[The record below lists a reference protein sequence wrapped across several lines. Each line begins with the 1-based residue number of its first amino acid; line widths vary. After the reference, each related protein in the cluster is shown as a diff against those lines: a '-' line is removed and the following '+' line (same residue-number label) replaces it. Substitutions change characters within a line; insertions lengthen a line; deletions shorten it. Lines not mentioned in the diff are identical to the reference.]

1 MARKDIKAFDFT
13 SEQSRTAAA
22 ENGRKGG
29 IASGQARRQKKTLSE
44 LAKMIAEN
52 PAPAA
57 AKKKLAKMGI
67 SDEDAN
73 NNACIAAAVYDKA
86 IKGNMQAVDK
96 WEELTAASKNDDEK
110 YYLPGRVLGKAFVDI
125 NRQIK
130 PNIEYVFEGG
140 RGGLKSSFV
149 AFKIVEL
156 IKNNPQMHACIT
168 RQVAGTLKDSVYA
181 NMKWAINELGLME
194 EFECKVS
201 PLEIKYIKTGQT
213 IYFRGLDDETK
224 LKSIK
229 PEFGYIG
236 ILWKEEKDQMK
247 GDAQERSVNQSVL
260 RGGDESYDFSS
271 YNPPKSKSNWVNRI
285 KLIPNPKRV
294 IHHSS
299 YLEAP
304 AEWLGQKFIDD
315 AAHLKEI
322 NPEAY
327 EHEYLGVPNGDGGN
341 VFEYL
346 EIRDITD
353 EEISHMDRI
362 FAGVDYGWYPDQFC
376 YLRTYYDS
384 AREKIYLIDELYVNK
399 WSNSKTADWIK
410 KKGYDDYT
418 MICDSAEPKSVN
430 DFRDAGLP
438 ARGAIKGPGSIEYGF
453 KFLQTKTLVIDP
465 KRTPN
470 AYKEITEYEYD
481 RDKEGNPYAELS
493 AQDKANKGKQYE
505 KEQRQR
511 TYERRIRKT
520 KREVFGLQTGVDNAP
535 NEKAKF
541 ALQQDLDRKSYLL
554 QKQNAAY
561 KDYCKQNDLRELQD
575 RLMIAKWNRQNAAKA
590 RGAAKRYK
598 TAKGID

>member
-1 MARKDIKAFDFT
+1 MYGNIVYIYSYTWQNFYFQKGYDWNVRMARKDIESFDFT
-13 SEQSRTAAA
+13 SEQSRTEAAQ
-22 ENGRKGG
+22 NGRKGG

-52 PAPAA
+52 PAPTS
-57 AKKKLAKMGI
+57 AKKKLTKMGI

-73 NNACIAAAVYDKA
+73 NNACIVAAVYDKA
-86 IKGNMQAVDK
+86 VKGNMQAVDK
-96 WEELTAASKNDDEK
+96 WEQLTAVSNDDDKK
-110 YYLPGRVLGKAFVDI
+110 YELPARVLGKAFVDI

-285 KLIPNPKRV
+285 KLIPNSKRV

-304 AEWLGQKFIDD
+304 AEWLGQKFLND
-315 AAHLKEI
+315 AEHLKEV

-353 EEISHMDRI
+353 EEISRMDRI
-362 FAGVDYGWYPDQFC
+362 FPGVDYGWYPDAFC

-481 RDKEGNPYAELS
+481 RDKEGNVISGYPDGNDHAISALRYAYEPLFNRRGYS
-493 AQDKANKGKQYE
+493 A
-505 KEQRQR
+505 
-511 TYERRIRKT
+511 
-520 KREVFGLQTGVDNAP
+520 
-535 NEKAKF
+535 
-541 ALQQDLDRKSYLL
+541 
-554 QKQNAAY
+554 
-561 KDYCKQNDLRELQD
+561 
-575 RLMIAKWNRQNAAKA
+575 
-590 RGAAKRYK
+590 
-598 TAKGID
+598 

>member
-1 MARKDIKAFDFT
+1 MANEKNLIPN
-13 SEQSRTAAA
+13 SERTPS
-22 ENGRKGG
+22 ELREITKKGG
-29 IASGQARRQKKTLSE
+29 IKSGEVRRQKKTLSE

-52 PAPAA
+52 PAPTA
-57 AKKKLAKMGI
+57 AKKKLTKMGI

-73 NNACIAAAVYDKA
+73 NNACIVAAVYDKA

-96 WEELTAASKNDDEK
+96 WEQLVAVSKSDESKYELPA
-110 YYLPGRVLGKAFVDI
+110 RVLGKAFVDI

-285 KLIPNPKRV
+285 KLVPNPKRV

-362 FAGVDYGWYPDQFC
+362 FAGVDYGWYPDAFC

-453 KFLQTKTLVIDP
+453 KFLQTKTIVIDP

-481 RDKEGNPYAELS
+481 RDKEGNVISGYPDGDDHAISALRYAYEPLFNRRGYS
-493 AQDKANKGKQYE
+493 A
-505 KEQRQR
+505 
-511 TYERRIRKT
+511 
-520 KREVFGLQTGVDNAP
+520 
-535 NEKAKF
+535 
-541 ALQQDLDRKSYLL
+541 
-554 QKQNAAY
+554 
-561 KDYCKQNDLRELQD
+561 
-575 RLMIAKWNRQNAAKA
+575 
-590 RGAAKRYK
+590 
-598 TAKGID
+598 

>member
-1 MARKDIKAFDFT
+1 MYGNIVYIYSYTWQNFYFQKGYDWNVRMARKDIESFDFT
-13 SEQSRTAAA
+13 SEQSRTEAAQ
-22 ENGRKGG
+22 NGRKGG

-52 PAPAA
+52 PAPTS
-57 AKKKLAKMGI
+57 AKKKLTKMGI

-73 NNACIAAAVYDKA
+73 NNACIVAAVYDKA
-86 IKGNMQAVDK
+86 VKGNMRAVDK
-96 WEELTAASKNDDEK
+96 WEQLTAVSNDDDKK
-110 YYLPGRVLGKAFVDI
+110 YELPARVLGKAFVDI
-125 NRQIK
+125 NRRIK

-140 RGGLKSSFV
+140 RGGLKSSYV
-149 AFKIVEL
+149 AFKITEL

-168 RQVAGTLKDSVYA
+168 RQVGATLKDSVYA
-181 NMKWAINELGLME
+181 QMKWAINELGLME

-247 GDAQERSVNQSVL
+247 GDTQERSVNQSVL

-285 KLIPNPKRV
+285 KLTPNQKRV

-304 AEWLGQKFIDD
+304 EEWLGQKFLND
-315 AAHLKEI
+315 AEHLKEV

-353 EEISHMDRI
+353 EEISHMDKI
-362 FAGVDYGWYPDQFC
+362 FQGCDWGFFPDPYAFIR
-376 YLRTYYDS
+376 LYYNHNT
-384 AREKIYLIDELYVNK
+384 EKIYLIDEIYENK
-399 WSNSKTADWIK
+399 WSNRKSADEILK
-410 KKGYDDYT
+410 RKYDDYT
-418 MICDSAEPKSVN
+418 ITCDSAEPKSIN
-430 DFRDAGLP
+430 DYRDFGLP
-438 ARGAIKGPGSIEYGF
+438 ARGAIKGPGSVEYSM
-453 KFLQTKTLVIDP
+453 KWLQTRTIVIDP

-470 AYKEITEYEYD
+470 AYKEFSEYEYE
-481 RDKEGNPYAELS
+481 RDKDGNVISGYPDENNHLIDACRYATESLW
-493 AQDKANKGKQYE
+493 
-505 KEQRQR
+505 
-511 TYERRIRKT
+511 RRR
-520 KREVFGLQTGVDNAP
+520 GNNA
-535 NEKAKF
+535 
-541 ALQQDLDRKSYLL
+541 
-554 QKQNAAY
+554 
-561 KDYCKQNDLRELQD
+561 
-575 RLMIAKWNRQNAAKA
+575 
-590 RGAAKRYK
+590 
-598 TAKGID
+598 

>member
-1 MARKDIKAFDFT
+1 MANEENLKPFKPGRS
-13 SEQSRTAAA
+13 SEEAAK
-22 ENGRKGG
+22 NGQKGG
-29 IASGQARRQKKTLSE
+29 IASGHSRRQKKTLSE

-52 PAPAA
+52 PAPTA
-57 AKKKLAKMGI
+57 AKKKLTKMGI
-67 SDEDAN
+67 YDEDAN
-73 NNACIAAAVYDKA
+73 NNACIVAAVYDKA

-96 WEELTAASKNDDEK
+96 WEQLVAVSKSDESKYELPA
-110 YYLPGRVLGKAFVDI
+110 RVLGKAFVDI

-353 EEISHMDRI
+353 EEISRMDRI
-362 FAGVDYGWYPDQFC
+362 FAGVDYGWYPDAFC

-481 RDKEGNPYAELS
+481 RDKEGNVISGYPDGNDHAISALRYAYEPLFNRRGYS
-493 AQDKANKGKQYE
+493 A
-505 KEQRQR
+505 
-511 TYERRIRKT
+511 
-520 KREVFGLQTGVDNAP
+520 
-535 NEKAKF
+535 
-541 ALQQDLDRKSYLL
+541 
-554 QKQNAAY
+554 
-561 KDYCKQNDLRELQD
+561 
-575 RLMIAKWNRQNAAKA
+575 
-590 RGAAKRYK
+590 
-598 TAKGID
+598 

>member
-1 MARKDIKAFDFT
+1 MANEKNLIPN
-13 SEQSRTAAA
+13 SERTPS
-22 ENGRKGG
+22 ELREITKKGG
-29 IASGQARRQKKTLSE
+29 IKSGQARRQKKTLSE

-52 PAPAA
+52 PAPTT
-57 AKKKLAKMGI
+57 AKKKLTKMGI

-73 NNACIAAAVYDKA
+73 NNACIVAAVYDKA

-96 WEELTAASKNDDEK
+96 WEQLVAVSKSDESKYELPA
-110 YYLPGRVLGKAFVDI
+110 RVLGKAFVDI

-140 RGGLKSSFV
+140 RGGLKSSYV

-285 KLIPNPKRV
+285 KLMPNPKRV

-362 FAGVDYGWYPDQFC
+362 FAGVDYGWYPDAFC

-453 KFLQTKTLVIDP
+453 KFLQTKTIIIDP

-481 RDKEGNPYAELS
+481 RDKEGNVISGYPDGDDHAISALRYAYEPLFNRRGYS
-493 AQDKANKGKQYE
+493 A
-505 KEQRQR
+505 
-511 TYERRIRKT
+511 
-520 KREVFGLQTGVDNAP
+520 
-535 NEKAKF
+535 
-541 ALQQDLDRKSYLL
+541 
-554 QKQNAAY
+554 
-561 KDYCKQNDLRELQD
+561 
-575 RLMIAKWNRQNAAKA
+575 
-590 RGAAKRYK
+590 
-598 TAKGID
+598 

>member
-1 MARKDIKAFDFT
+1 MANEENLKPFKPGRS
-13 SEQSRTAAA
+13 SEEAAK
-22 ENGRKGG
+22 NGQKGG
-29 IASGQARRQKKTLSE
+29 IASGQSRRQKKTLSE

-52 PAPAA
+52 PAPTA
-57 AKKKLAKMGI
+57 AKKKLTKMGI

-73 NNACIAAAVYDKA
+73 NNACIVAAVYDKA

-96 WEELTAASKNDDEK
+96 WEQLVAVSKSDESKYELPA
-110 YYLPGRVLGKAFVDI
+110 RVLGKAFVDI

-322 NPEAY
+322 NPKAY

-353 EEISHMDRI
+353 EEISRMDRI
-362 FAGVDYGWYPDQFC
+362 FAGVDYGWYPDAFC

-481 RDKEGNPYAELS
+481 RDKEGNVISGYPDGNDHAISALRYAYEPLFNRRGYS
-493 AQDKANKGKQYE
+493 A
-505 KEQRQR
+505 
-511 TYERRIRKT
+511 
-520 KREVFGLQTGVDNAP
+520 
-535 NEKAKF
+535 
-541 ALQQDLDRKSYLL
+541 
-554 QKQNAAY
+554 
-561 KDYCKQNDLRELQD
+561 
-575 RLMIAKWNRQNAAKA
+575 
-590 RGAAKRYK
+590 
-598 TAKGID
+598 

>member
-1 MARKDIKAFDFT
+1 MARKDIKSFDFT

-52 PAPAA
+52 PAPTA
-57 AKKKLAKMGI
+57 AKKKLTKMGI

-73 NNACIAAAVYDKA
+73 NNACIVAAVYDKA

-96 WEELTAASKNDDEK
+96 WEQLVAVSKSDESKYELPA
-110 YYLPGRVLGKAFVDI
+110 RVLGKAFVDI

-353 EEISHMDRI
+353 EEISRMDRI
-362 FAGVDYGWYPDQFC
+362 FAGVDYGWYPDAFC

-453 KFLQTKTLVIDP
+453 KFLHTKTLVIDP

-481 RDKEGNPYAELS
+481 RDKEGNVISGYPDGNDHAISALRYAYEPLFNRRGYS
-493 AQDKANKGKQYE
+493 A
-505 KEQRQR
+505 
-511 TYERRIRKT
+511 
-520 KREVFGLQTGVDNAP
+520 
-535 NEKAKF
+535 
-541 ALQQDLDRKSYLL
+541 
-554 QKQNAAY
+554 
-561 KDYCKQNDLRELQD
+561 
-575 RLMIAKWNRQNAAKA
+575 
-590 RGAAKRYK
+590 
-598 TAKGID
+598 

>member
-1 MARKDIKAFDFT
+1 MANEKNLRPGSMQSK
-13 SEQSRTAAA
+13 SEVR

-29 IASGQARRQKKTLSE
+29 IASGQARRRKKTLSE
-44 LAKMIAEN
+44 LAKMIADN
-52 PAPAA
+52 PAPDNTRA
-57 AKKKLAKMGI
+57 KLAKMGI

-73 NNACIAAAVYDKA
+73 NNAVVAASIYAKAV
-86 IKGNMQAVDK
+86 KGNMQAVDK
-96 WEELTAASKNDDEK
+96 WEQLVAVSKSDESKYELPA
-110 YYLPGRVLGKAFVDI
+110 RVLGKEFVDI

-260 RGGDESYDFSS
+260 RGGDKSYDFSS

-285 KLIPNPKRV
+285 KLVPNPKRV

-315 AAHLKEI
+315 AEHLKEI

-327 EHEYLGVPNGDGGN
+327 EHEYLGIPNGDGGN

-362 FAGVDYGWYPDQFC
+362 FAGVDYGWYPDAFC

-481 RDKEGNPYAELS
+481 RDKEGNVISGYPDGNDHAISALRYAYEPLFNRRGYS
-493 AQDKANKGKQYE
+493 A
-505 KEQRQR
+505 
-511 TYERRIRKT
+511 
-520 KREVFGLQTGVDNAP
+520 
-535 NEKAKF
+535 
-541 ALQQDLDRKSYLL
+541 
-554 QKQNAAY
+554 
-561 KDYCKQNDLRELQD
+561 
-575 RLMIAKWNRQNAAKA
+575 
-590 RGAAKRYK
+590 
-598 TAKGID
+598 

>member
-1 MARKDIKAFDFT
+1 MANEKNLIPN
-13 SEQSRTAAA
+13 SERTPS
-22 ENGRKGG
+22 ELREITKKGG
-29 IASGQARRQKKTLSE
+29 IKSGEVRRQKKTLSE

-52 PAPAA
+52 PAPTA
-57 AKKKLAKMGI
+57 AKKKLTKMGI

-73 NNACIAAAVYDKA
+73 NNACIVAAVYNKA

-96 WEELTAASKNDDEK
+96 WEQLVAVSKSDESKYELPA
-110 YYLPGRVLGKAFVDI
+110 RVLGKAFVDI

-285 KLIPNPKRV
+285 KLMPNPKRV

-322 NPEAY
+322 NPKAY

-362 FAGVDYGWYPDQFC
+362 FAGVDYGWYPDAFC

-453 KFLQTKTLVIDP
+453 KFLQTKTIVIDP

-481 RDKEGNPYAELS
+481 RDKEGNVISGYPDGDDHAISALRYAYEPLFNRRGYS
-493 AQDKANKGKQYE
+493 A
-505 KEQRQR
+505 
-511 TYERRIRKT
+511 
-520 KREVFGLQTGVDNAP
+520 
-535 NEKAKF
+535 
-541 ALQQDLDRKSYLL
+541 
-554 QKQNAAY
+554 
-561 KDYCKQNDLRELQD
+561 
-575 RLMIAKWNRQNAAKA
+575 
-590 RGAAKRYK
+590 
-598 TAKGID
+598 

>member
-1 MARKDIKAFDFT
+1 MANEKNLIPNSKRT
-13 SEQSRTAAA
+13 PSELREIA
-22 ENGRKGG
+22 RKGG

-52 PAPAA
+52 PAPTA
-57 AKKKLAKMGI
+57 AKKKLTKMGI

-73 NNACIAAAVYDKA
+73 NNACIVAAVYDKA

-96 WEELTAASKNDDEK
+96 WEQLVAVSKSDESKYELPA
-110 YYLPGRVLGKAFVDI
+110 RVLGKAFVDI

-247 GDAQERSVNQSVL
+247 GDTQERSVNQSVL

-285 KLIPNPKRV
+285 KLVPNPKRV

-346 EIRDITD
+346 EIRDIAD
-353 EEISHMDRI
+353 EEISRMDRI
-362 FAGVDYGWYPDQFC
+362 FAGVDYGWYPDAFC

-453 KFLQTKTLVIDP
+453 KFLQTKTIVIDP

-481 RDKEGNPYAELS
+481 RDKEGNVISGYPDGNDHAISALRYAYEPLFNRRGYS
-493 AQDKANKGKQYE
+493 A
-505 KEQRQR
+505 
-511 TYERRIRKT
+511 
-520 KREVFGLQTGVDNAP
+520 
-535 NEKAKF
+535 
-541 ALQQDLDRKSYLL
+541 
-554 QKQNAAY
+554 
-561 KDYCKQNDLRELQD
+561 
-575 RLMIAKWNRQNAAKA
+575 
-590 RGAAKRYK
+590 
-598 TAKGID
+598 

>member
-1 MARKDIKAFDFT
+1 MANEENLKPFKPGRS
-13 SEQSRTAAA
+13 SEEAAR
-22 ENGRKGG
+22 NGKKGG
-29 IASGQARRQKKTLSE
+29 IASGQSRRQKKTLSE

-52 PAPAA
+52 PAPTA
-57 AKKKLAKMGI
+57 AKKKLTKMGI

-73 NNACIAAAVYDKA
+73 NNACIVAAVYDKA

-96 WEELTAASKNDDEK
+96 WEQLVAVSKSDEGKYELPA
-110 YYLPGRVLGKAFVDI
+110 RVLGKAFVDI

-140 RGGLKSSFV
+140 RGGLKSSYV

-285 KLIPNPKRV
+285 KLVPNPKRV

-327 EHEYLGVPNGDGGN
+327 EHEYLGVSNGDGGN

-346 EIRDITD
+346 EIRDIAD
-353 EEISHMDRI
+353 EEISRMDRI

-399 WSNSKTADWIK
+399 WSNSKTAEWIK

-481 RDKEGNPYAELS
+481 RDKEGNVISGYPDGNDHAISALRYAYEPLFNRRGNS
-493 AQDKANKGKQYE
+493 A
-505 KEQRQR
+505 
-511 TYERRIRKT
+511 
-520 KREVFGLQTGVDNAP
+520 
-535 NEKAKF
+535 
-541 ALQQDLDRKSYLL
+541 
-554 QKQNAAY
+554 
-561 KDYCKQNDLRELQD
+561 
-575 RLMIAKWNRQNAAKA
+575 
-590 RGAAKRYK
+590 
-598 TAKGID
+598 

>member
-1 MARKDIKAFDFT
+1 M
-13 SEQSRTAAA
+13 
-22 ENGRKGG
+22 
-29 IASGQARRQKKTLSE
+29 
-44 LAKMIAEN
+44 
-52 PAPAA
+52 
-57 AKKKLAKMGI
+57 
-67 SDEDAN
+67 
-73 NNACIAAAVYDKA
+73 
-86 IKGNMQAVDK
+86 DK
-96 WEELTAASKNDDEK
+96 WEQLVAVSKSDESKYELPA
-110 YYLPGRVLGKAFVDI
+110 RVLGKAFVDI

-285 KLIPNPKRV
+285 KLVPNPKRV

-346 EIRDITD
+346 EIRDIAD
-353 EEISHMDRI
+353 EEISRMDRI
-362 FAGVDYGWYPDQFC
+362 FAGVDYGWYPDAFC

-453 KFLQTKTLVIDP
+453 KFLQTKTIVIDP

-481 RDKEGNPYAELS
+481 RDKEGNVISGYPDGNDHAISALRYAYEPLFNRRGYS
-493 AQDKANKGKQYE
+493 A
-505 KEQRQR
+505 
-511 TYERRIRKT
+511 
-520 KREVFGLQTGVDNAP
+520 
-535 NEKAKF
+535 
-541 ALQQDLDRKSYLL
+541 
-554 QKQNAAY
+554 
-561 KDYCKQNDLRELQD
+561 
-575 RLMIAKWNRQNAAKA
+575 
-590 RGAAKRYK
+590 
-598 TAKGID
+598 

>member
-1 MARKDIKAFDFT
+1 MANEKNLIPN
-13 SEQSRTAAA
+13 SERTPSELREIAK
-22 ENGRKGG
+22 KGG
-29 IASGQARRQKKTLSE
+29 IKSGEVRRQKKTLSE

-52 PAPAA
+52 PAPTA
-57 AKKKLAKMGI
+57 AKKKLTKMGI

-73 NNACIAAAVYDKA
+73 NNACIVAAVYDKA

-96 WEELTAASKNDDEK
+96 WEQLVAASKSDESK
-110 YYLPGRVLGKAFVDI
+110 YELPARVLGKAFVDI

-149 AFKIVEL
+149 AFKIIEL

-201 PLEIKYIKTGQT
+201 PPEIKYIKTGQT

-285 KLIPNPKRV
+285 KLMPNPKRV

-362 FAGVDYGWYPDQFC
+362 FAGVDYGWYPDAFC

-481 RDKEGNPYAELS
+481 RDKEGNVISGYPDGNDHAISALRYAYEPLFNRRGYS
-493 AQDKANKGKQYE
+493 A
-505 KEQRQR
+505 
-511 TYERRIRKT
+511 
-520 KREVFGLQTGVDNAP
+520 
-535 NEKAKF
+535 
-541 ALQQDLDRKSYLL
+541 
-554 QKQNAAY
+554 
-561 KDYCKQNDLRELQD
+561 
-575 RLMIAKWNRQNAAKA
+575 
-590 RGAAKRYK
+590 
-598 TAKGID
+598 

>member
-1 MARKDIKAFDFT
+1 MANEKNLIPN
-13 SEQSRTAAA
+13 SERTPSELREIAK
-22 ENGRKGG
+22 KGG
-29 IASGQARRQKKTLSE
+29 IKSGEVRRQKKTLSE

-52 PAPAA
+52 PAPTA
-57 AKKKLAKMGI
+57 AKKKLTKMGI

-73 NNACIAAAVYDKA
+73 NNACIVAAVYDKA

-96 WEELTAASKNDDEK
+96 WEQLVAASKSDESK
-110 YYLPGRVLGKAFVDI
+110 YELPARVLGKAFVDI

-149 AFKIVEL
+149 AFKIIEL

-285 KLIPNPKRV
+285 KLMPNPKRV

-353 EEISHMDRI
+353 EEISRMDRI
-362 FAGVDYGWYPDQFC
+362 FAGVDFGWYPDAFC

-453 KFLQTKTLVIDP
+453 KFLQTKTIVIDP

-481 RDKEGNPYAELS
+481 RDKEGNVISGYPDGDDHAISALRYA
-493 AQDKANKGKQYE
+493 YE
-505 KEQRQR
+505 PLFN
-511 TYERRIRKT
+511 RR
-520 KREVFGLQTGVDNAP
+520 G
-535 NEKAKF
+535 
-541 ALQQDLDRKSYLL
+541 Y
-554 QKQNAAY
+554 
-561 KDYCKQNDLRELQD
+561 
-575 RLMIAKWNRQNAAKA
+575 
-590 RGAAKRYK
+590 GA
-598 TAKGID
+598 

>member
-1 MARKDIKAFDFT
+1 MANEKNLRPGSMQSK
-13 SEQSRTAAA
+13 SEARA
-22 ENGRKGG
+22 NGKKGG
-29 IASGQARRQKKTLSE
+29 IASGQARRRKKTLSE
-44 LAKMIAEN
+44 LAKMIADN
-52 PAPAA
+52 PAPDNTRA
-57 AKKKLAKMGI
+57 KLAKMGI

-73 NNACIAAAVYDKA
+73 NNAVVAASIYAKA

-96 WEELTAASKNDDEK
+96 WEQLVAVSKSDESKYELPA
-110 YYLPGRVLGKAFVDI
+110 RVLGKAYVDI

-285 KLIPNPKRV
+285 KLTPNTIRV

-353 EEISHMDRI
+353 EEISRMDRI
-362 FAGVDYGWYPDQFC
+362 FAGVDYGWYPDAFC

-481 RDKEGNPYAELS
+481 RDKEGNVISGYPDGNDHAISALRYAYEPLFNRRGYS
-493 AQDKANKGKQYE
+493 A
-505 KEQRQR
+505 
-511 TYERRIRKT
+511 
-520 KREVFGLQTGVDNAP
+520 
-535 NEKAKF
+535 
-541 ALQQDLDRKSYLL
+541 
-554 QKQNAAY
+554 
-561 KDYCKQNDLRELQD
+561 
-575 RLMIAKWNRQNAAKA
+575 
-590 RGAAKRYK
+590 
-598 TAKGID
+598 

>member
-1 MARKDIKAFDFT
+1 MANEKNLRPGSMQSK
-13 SEQSRTAAA
+13 SEVR

-29 IASGQARRQKKTLSE
+29 IASGQARRRKKTLSE
-44 LAKMIAEN
+44 LAKMIADN
-52 PAPAA
+52 PAPDNARA
-57 AKKKLAKMGI
+57 KLAKMGI

-73 NNACIAAAVYDKA
+73 NNAVVAASIYAKA

-96 WEELTAASKNDDEK
+96 WEQLVAVSKSDESKYELPA
-110 YYLPGRVLGKAFVDI
+110 RVLGKAYVDI

-140 RGGLKSSFV
+140 RGGLKSSYV

-285 KLIPNPKRV
+285 KLVPNPKRV

-353 EEISHMDRI
+353 EEINRMDRI
-362 FAGVDYGWYPDQFC
+362 FAGVDYGWYPDAFC

-481 RDKEGNPYAELS
+481 RDKEGNVISGYPDGNDHAISALRYAYEPLFNRRGYS
-493 AQDKANKGKQYE
+493 A
-505 KEQRQR
+505 
-511 TYERRIRKT
+511 
-520 KREVFGLQTGVDNAP
+520 
-535 NEKAKF
+535 
-541 ALQQDLDRKSYLL
+541 
-554 QKQNAAY
+554 
-561 KDYCKQNDLRELQD
+561 
-575 RLMIAKWNRQNAAKA
+575 
-590 RGAAKRYK
+590 
-598 TAKGID
+598 

>member
-1 MARKDIKAFDFT
+1 MANEENLKPFT
-13 SEQSRTAAA
+13 SNQSREEAMR
-22 ENGRKGG
+22 NGQKGG
-29 IASGQARRQKKTLSE
+29 IASGYSRRQKKALSDYV
-44 LAKMIAEN
+44 KIIAES
-52 PAPAA
+52 PASST

-67 SDEDAN
+67 ADEDAN
-73 NNACIAAAVYDKA
+73 NMAVVATSLYKKAADGNIQA
-86 IKGNMQAVDK
+86 IEK
-96 WEELTAASKNDDEK
+96 WEQLTAASKDDDEK
-110 YYLPGRVLGKAFVDI
+110 YELPARVLGKAFVDI

-353 EEISHMDRI
+353 EEISRMDRI

-410 KKGYDDYT
+410 KKGYDDYA

-453 KFLQTKTLVIDP
+453 KFLQTKTIVIDP

-481 RDKEGNPYAELS
+481 RDKEGNVISGYPDGNDHAISALRYAYEPLFNRRGYS
-493 AQDKANKGKQYE
+493 A
-505 KEQRQR
+505 
-511 TYERRIRKT
+511 
-520 KREVFGLQTGVDNAP
+520 
-535 NEKAKF
+535 
-541 ALQQDLDRKSYLL
+541 
-554 QKQNAAY
+554 
-561 KDYCKQNDLRELQD
+561 
-575 RLMIAKWNRQNAAKA
+575 
-590 RGAAKRYK
+590 
-598 TAKGID
+598 

>member
-1 MARKDIKAFDFT
+1 MANEKNLRPGSMQSK
-13 SEQSRTAAA
+13 SEARA
-22 ENGRKGG
+22 NGKKGG
-29 IASGQARRQKKTLSE
+29 IASGQARRRKKTLSE
-44 LAKMIAEN
+44 LAKMIADN
-52 PAPAA
+52 PAPDNARA
-57 AKKKLAKMGI
+57 KLAKMGI
-67 SDEDAN
+67 SDDDAN
-73 NNACIAAAVYDKA
+73 NNAVVAASIYAKA

-96 WEELTAASKNDDEK
+96 WEQLVAVSKSDESKYELPA
-110 YYLPGRVLGKAFVDI
+110 RVLGKAFVDI

-194 EFECKVS
+194 EFEYKVS

-236 ILWKEEKDQMK
+236 IIWKEEKDQMK

-285 KLIPNPKRV
+285 KLVPNPKRV

-346 EIRDITD
+346 EIRDIAD
-353 EEISHMDRI
+353 EEISRMDRI
-362 FAGVDYGWYPDQFC
+362 FAGVDYGWYPDAFC

-453 KFLQTKTLVIDP
+453 KFLQTKTIVIDP

-481 RDKEGNPYAELS
+481 RDKEGNVISGYPDGNDHAISALRYAYEPLFNRRGYS
-493 AQDKANKGKQYE
+493 A
-505 KEQRQR
+505 
-511 TYERRIRKT
+511 
-520 KREVFGLQTGVDNAP
+520 
-535 NEKAKF
+535 
-541 ALQQDLDRKSYLL
+541 
-554 QKQNAAY
+554 
-561 KDYCKQNDLRELQD
+561 
-575 RLMIAKWNRQNAAKA
+575 
-590 RGAAKRYK
+590 
-598 TAKGID
+598 

>member
-1 MARKDIKAFDFT
+1 MANEKNLRPGSMQSK
-13 SEQSRTAAA
+13 SEARA
-22 ENGRKGG
+22 NGKKGG
-29 IASGQARRQKKTLSE
+29 IASGQARRRKKTLSE
-44 LAKMIAEN
+44 LAKMIADN
-52 PAPAA
+52 PAPDNARE
-57 AKKKLAKMGI
+57 KLAKMGI

-73 NNACIAAAVYDKA
+73 NNAVVAASIYAKAV
-86 IKGNMQAVDK
+86 KGNMQAVDK
-96 WEELTAASKNDDEK
+96 WEQLVAVSKSDESKYELPA
-110 YYLPGRVLGKAFVDI
+110 RVLGKAFVDI
-125 NRQIK
+125 NRRIK

-149 AFKIVEL
+149 AFKIIEL

-285 KLIPNPKRV
+285 KLVPNPKRV

-362 FAGVDYGWYPDQFC
+362 FAGVDYGWYPDAFC

-481 RDKEGNPYAELS
+481 RDKEGNVISGYPDGNDHAISALRYAYEPLFNRRGYS
-493 AQDKANKGKQYE
+493 A
-505 KEQRQR
+505 
-511 TYERRIRKT
+511 
-520 KREVFGLQTGVDNAP
+520 
-535 NEKAKF
+535 
-541 ALQQDLDRKSYLL
+541 
-554 QKQNAAY
+554 
-561 KDYCKQNDLRELQD
+561 
-575 RLMIAKWNRQNAAKA
+575 
-590 RGAAKRYK
+590 
-598 TAKGID
+598 

>member
-1 MARKDIKAFDFT
+1 MANEENLKPFT
-13 SEQSRTAAA
+13 SNQSREEAVR
-22 ENGRKGG
+22 NGQKGG
-29 IASGQARRQKKTLSE
+29 IASGYSRRQKKALSDYV
-44 LAKMIAEN
+44 KIIAES
-52 PAPAA
+52 PASST

-67 SDEDAN
+67 ADEDAN
-73 NNACIAAAVYDKA
+73 NMAVVATSLYKKAADGNIQA
-86 IKGNMQAVDK
+86 IEK
-96 WEELTAASKNDDEK
+96 WEQLTAASKDDDEK
-110 YYLPGRVLGKAFVDI
+110 YELPARVLGKAFVDI

-181 NMKWAINELGLME
+181 NMKWAINELGLTE

-346 EIRDITD
+346 EIRNITD
-353 EEISHMDRI
+353 EEISRMDRI

-481 RDKEGNPYAELS
+481 RDKEGNVISGYPDGNDHAISALRYAYEPLFNRRGNS
-493 AQDKANKGKQYE
+493 A
-505 KEQRQR
+505 
-511 TYERRIRKT
+511 
-520 KREVFGLQTGVDNAP
+520 
-535 NEKAKF
+535 
-541 ALQQDLDRKSYLL
+541 
-554 QKQNAAY
+554 
-561 KDYCKQNDLRELQD
+561 
-575 RLMIAKWNRQNAAKA
+575 
-590 RGAAKRYK
+590 
-598 TAKGID
+598 